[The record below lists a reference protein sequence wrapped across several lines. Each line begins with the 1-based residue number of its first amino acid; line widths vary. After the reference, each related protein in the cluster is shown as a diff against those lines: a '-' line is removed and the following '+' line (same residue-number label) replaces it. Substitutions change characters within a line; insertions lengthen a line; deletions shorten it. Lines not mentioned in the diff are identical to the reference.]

1 MDLSNIQFFFLAV
14 FLDAKKIDVN
24 SRASLRSGVTIF
36 AFMICS
42 SAINSSQKEDSPT
55 SSRTILIFATKLAF
69 DWAKQQDL

>member
-36 AFMICS
+36 SFMICS
-42 SAINSSQKEDSPT
+42 SVINSSQKEDSST
-55 SSRTILIFATKLAF
+55 S
-69 DWAKQQDL
+69 